1 MQEQI
6 VLSTLNVL
14 FKSSSDALEV
24 LNKNLKMCFKVFLT
38 SSIIVIAF
46 PNIKNCIF
54 FLIIVKV

>member
-46 PNIKNCIF
+46 SNMKN
-54 FLIIVKV
+54 